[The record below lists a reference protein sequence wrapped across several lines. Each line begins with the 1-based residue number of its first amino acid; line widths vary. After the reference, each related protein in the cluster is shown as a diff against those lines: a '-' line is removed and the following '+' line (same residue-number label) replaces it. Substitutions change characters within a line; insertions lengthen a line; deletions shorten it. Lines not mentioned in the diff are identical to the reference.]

1 MVSVRKLVEYKLTTL
16 RCGNAEN
23 VKKVVRRVKEILS
36 TENEHL
42 EYPINLESWE
52 HCRSFLERYQP
63 TKCLAM
69 FADDDGNLTLKRY
82 SIKTFKSVV
91 GSIDFIDD
99 EVICN
104 VRDKSKIIT
113 NISQIENFFKQHMV
127 WDIILHGD

>member
-52 HCRSFLERYQP
+52 HCRSFLEIYQP

-69 FADDDGNLTLKRY
+69 FTDDDGNLTLKRY

-91 GSIDFIDD
+91 ASIDFIDD

-113 NISQIENFFKQHMV
+113 NISQIENFFKQYMV